1 MFKYTACGES
11 LTELTVVHVS
21 AISDL
26 LVHPIGKSELSHSAI
41 INWSLE
47 NKERIVSTFSTSMST
62 LTEHNILSFD
72 LKEHNEKYFHKLYF
86 NEFFSRIDAIMIPV
100 LSNRP
105 SMPDLRNAYT
115 KGSFPVSVL
124 HGNIFDAL
132 RIVARDL
139 KETKPNAGRDSLE
152 RLAGIGRDLFMFSL
166 DELWLLWQEIKY
178 QDSTIVYVSYYLNS
192 SRFTFVLTQN
202 YFSKDFVSRLRCSVW
217 K

>member
-26 LVHPIGKSELSHSAI
+26 LVHPIEKNELIHSAI

-47 NKERIVSTFSTSMST
+47 NKERIVSTYSTSMST

-139 KETKPNAGRDSLE
+139 KETKPNAGKDSLE
-152 RLAGIGRDLFMFSL
+152 RLAGIGRDLLMFSL
-166 DELWLLWQEIKY
+166 DELRLLWQEIKG
-178 QDSTIVYVSYYLNS
+178 QDSTIAYVSYYLNS
-192 SRFTFVLTQN
+192 SRFTFVFTQN
-202 YFSKDFVSRLRCSVW
+202 NFSQDFVSRLRCSVW

>member
-139 KETKPNAGRDSLE
+139 KETKPNAGKDSLE
-152 RLAGIGRDLFMFSL
+152 RLAGIGRDLLMFSL
-166 DELWLLWQEIKY
+166 DELRLLWQEIKG
-178 QDSTIVYVSYYLNS
+178 QDSTIAYVSYYLNS

>member
-1 MFKYTACGES
+1 
-11 LTELTVVHVS
+11 
-21 AISDL
+21 
-26 LVHPIGKSELSHSAI
+26 
-41 INWSLE
+41 
-47 NKERIVSTFSTSMST
+47 MST

-139 KETKPNAGRDSLE
+139 KETKPNAGKDSLE
-152 RLAGIGRDLFMFSL
+152 RLAGIGRDLLMFSL
-166 DELWLLWQEIKY
+166 DELRLLWQEIKG
-178 QDSTIVYVSYYLNS
+178 QDSTIAYVSYY
-192 SRFTFVLTQN
+192 
-202 YFSKDFVSRLRCSVW
+202 
-217 K
+217 

>member
-139 KETKPNAGRDSLE
+139 KETKPNAGKDSLE
-152 RLAGIGRDLFMFSL
+152 RLAGIGRDLLMFSL
-166 DELWLLWQEIKY
+166 DELRLLWQEIKG

-192 SRFTFVLTQN
+192 SRFT
-202 YFSKDFVSRLRCSVW
+202 SS
-217 K
+217 

>member
-139 KETKPNAGRDSLE
+139 KETKPNAGKDSLE
-152 RLAGIGRDLFMFSL
+152 RLAGIGRDLLMFSL
-166 DELWLLWQEIKY
+166 DELRLLWQEIKG

-192 SRFTFVLTQN
+192 SRFTFVFTQN
-202 YFSKDFVSRLRCSVW
+202 NFLQDFVSRLRCSVW

>member
-72 LKEHNEKYFHKLYF
+72 LKEHNEKYFHKLHF

-139 KETKPNAGRDSLE
+139 KETKPNAGKDSLE
-152 RLAGIGRDLFMFSL
+152 RLAGIGRDLLMFSL
-166 DELWLLWQEIKY
+166 DELRLLWQEIKG
-178 QDSTIVYVSYYLNS
+178 QDSTIAYVSYY
-192 SRFTFVLTQN
+192 
-202 YFSKDFVSRLRCSVW
+202 
-217 K
+217 